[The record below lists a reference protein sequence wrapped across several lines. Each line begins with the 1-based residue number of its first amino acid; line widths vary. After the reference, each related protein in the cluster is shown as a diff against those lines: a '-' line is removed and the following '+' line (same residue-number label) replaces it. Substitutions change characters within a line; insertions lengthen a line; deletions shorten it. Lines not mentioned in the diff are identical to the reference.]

1 MLSAIAL
8 LTCLAVGQP
17 PAAEQDQFFELKV
30 RPVLA
35 GTCFKCHGGEKT
47 SGGLRTDSRD
57 SLLQGG
63 ETKAAIVPGK
73 PDKSLL
79 IEAIKYT
86 NPDIQMPPKGKLPD
100 EVVANLERWVQDGAK
115 WPNDAKPVAKPVSDA
130 FKSHW
135 AFQPVRPGLILRPI
149 PAAGRAIRSIILS
162 PPSGSS
168 AA

>member
-1 MLSAIAL
+1 M
-8 LTCLAVGQP
+8 
-17 PAAEQDQFFELKV
+17 
-30 RPVLA
+30 LA

-86 NPDIQMPPKGKLPD
+86 NPDIQMPPKGKVPD
-100 EVVANLERWVQDGAK
+100 EVVANLGAAGVQDGAK
-115 WPNDAKPVAKPVSDA
+115 WPNDVKPVAKPVSA
-130 FKSHW
+130 EVKSHW
-135 AFQPVRPGLILRPI
+135 AFQPVRPVYPPADPSGWSRNPVDHFIAAKRLERRGLKPVGEADKRTLLRASI
-149 PAAGRAIRSIILS
+149 AIRN
-162 PPSGSS
+162 
-168 AA
+168 